1 MKKIIKCFFLTLL
14 LCLVFF
20 NCFGV
25 LCLNNVFCFFEL
37 IHIEPT
43 VANMYFAYLFL
54 GFFIA
59 VGLTLDL
66 KIFFFLIYSLALLV
80 FCVSIKSYMINL
92 FSNRDP
98 SMTIMLYVNLPSII
112 FISVFQKRLLS
123 DLIYLWQP
131 IKGALQKN
139 WIDLFRAC
147 FSAIARSKI
156 LSFIIAQKQ
165 EPDSVKTPTLANLN
179 FLALGVV
186 FWFAGSYAGGIVS
199 FISYCAAILIFLVV
213 LIFYKRAP
221 HWYPYFLFFGYLLTV
236 VYQSLY
242 FFERSI
248 FHLHLM
254 PISYA
259 FAEGISRAKYLFL
272 ISHQSHFFNMFFYL
286 TAELVFIIGPFFHLL
301 TLTSYFSDKEYG
313 NHKNNF
319 LALLPQTS
327 LKKLTINFFAAQI
340 ELDKFAVYSA
350 RGAFLMYCLTQ
361 PFVLS
366 NLVDP
371 FLLVFILSWPFLLF
385 CLIIVLMGIF
395 SLVFSNK
402 TSVINRV
409 LALSGIYFGIRSFCL
424 FYGFTSSILADLK

>member
-1 MKKIIKCFFLTLL
+1 
-14 LCLVFF
+14 
-20 NCFGV
+20 
-25 LCLNNVFCFFEL
+25 
-37 IHIEPT
+37 
-43 VANMYFAYLFL
+43 
-54 GFFIA
+54 
-59 VGLTLDL
+59 
-66 KIFFFLIYSLALLV
+66 
-80 FCVSIKSYMINL
+80 
-92 FSNRDP
+92 
-98 SMTIMLYVNLPSII
+98 
-112 FISVFQKRLLS
+112 
-123 DLIYLWQP
+123 
-131 IKGALQKN
+131 
-139 WIDLFRAC
+139 
-147 FSAIARSKI
+147 
-156 LSFIIAQKQ
+156 
-165 EPDSVKTPTLANLN
+165 
-179 FLALGVV
+179 
-186 FWFAGSYAGGIVS
+186 
-199 FISYCAAILIFLVV
+199 
-213 LIFYKRAP
+213 
-221 HWYPYFLFFGYLLTV
+221 
-236 VYQSLY
+236 
-242 FFERSI
+242 
-248 FHLHLM
+248 
-254 PISYA
+254 
-259 FAEGISRAKYLFL
+259 
-272 ISHQSHFFNMFFYL
+272 MFFYL